1 MTTHPTSD
9 LRRLNPRIVAT
20 VLLVAFVIVVFNA
33 LSTGAYTIRLGE
45 LIQVLFQGPAR
56 SSGEADGSSVAHAV
70 FWNVRLPRVTL
81 AIVVGASLAVAG
93 VVMQGIFR
101 NPLAEPATVGVSGG
115 AAVGA
120 VIAITLGLS
129 KITLGVQIFAFIG
142 GTLATAIVYGLSRVD
157 GKTDIV
163 TLILT
168 GIAINALSGALIGLA
183 VFVADDDQIR
193 TVTFWSLGSL
203 GLATW
208 RAVAMVLPLAIIGV
222 ALSTKFSRT
231 LDLMSLGDR
240 PAEHVGVPVERV
252 RLQTIAIIGLLASS
266 AVAATGII
274 AFVGLIVP
282 HILRLVLGPKHR
294 DLLWS
299 SALLGAIVTLLAD
312 LAARTLLSPAELP
325 LGVLTA
331 LIGAPFFLWLLRKM
345 RTGESTW
352 S

>member
-1 MTTHPTSD
+1 MTTNPTSD
-9 LRRLNPRIVAT
+9 LRRLNPRIVAV
-20 VLLVAFVIVVFNA
+20 VLLIAFVIVIFNA

-45 LIQVLFQGPAR
+45 LIRVLFQGPAR
-56 SSGEADGSSVAHAV
+56 DASGDSVAHAV

-129 KITLGVQIFAFIG
+129 RITLGVQVFAFIL
-142 GTLATAIVYGLSRVD
+142 GTLATAVVYGLSRVD

-208 RAVAMVLPLAIIGV
+208 RAVAMVLPLAIIGI
-222 ALSTKFSRT
+222 AMSTKFSRT

-282 HILRLVLGPKHR
+282 HILRLAMGPKHR

>member
-1 MTTHPTSD
+1 MTTNPTSD
-9 LRRLNPRIVAT
+9 LRRLNPKIVAV
-20 VLLVAFVIVVFNA
+20 VLLIAFVIVIFNA

-45 LIQVLFQGPAR
+45 LIRVLFQGPAR
-56 SSGEADGSSVAHAV
+56 DASGDSVAHAV

-129 KITLGVQIFAFIG
+129 RITLGVQVFAFIG
-142 GTLATAIVYGLSRVD
+142 GTLATAVVYGLSRVD

-208 RAVAMVLPLAIIGV
+208 RAVAMVLPLAIIGI
-222 ALSTKFSRT
+222 AMSTRFSRT

-282 HILRLVLGPKHR
+282 HILRLAMGPKHR

>member
-1 MTTHPTSD
+1 M
-9 LRRLNPRIVAT
+9 
-20 VLLVAFVIVVFNA
+20 IVVFNA

-222 ALSTKFSRT
+222 ALSTKFSRN

-282 HILRLVLGPKHR
+282 HILRLVLGPK
-294 DLLWS
+294 
-299 SALLGAIVTLLAD
+299 
-312 LAARTLLSPAELP
+312 
-325 LGVLTA
+325 
-331 LIGAPFFLWLLRKM
+331 
-345 RTGESTW
+345 
-352 S
+352 

>member
-1 MTTHPTSD
+1 
-9 LRRLNPRIVAT
+9 
-20 VLLVAFVIVVFNA
+20 
-33 LSTGAYTIRLGE
+33 
-45 LIQVLFQGPAR
+45 
-56 SSGEADGSSVAHAV
+56 
-70 FWNVRLPRVTL
+70 

-93 VVMQGIFR
+93 VVMQGVFR

-157 GKTDIV
+157 GKTDVV

-183 VFVADDDQIR
+183 VFIADDDQIR

-208 RAVAMVLPLAIIGV
+208 RAVAMVLPLAIIGI
-222 ALSTKFSRT
+222 ALSTKFART
-231 LDLMSLGDR
+231 LDLMALGDR
-240 PAEHVGVPVERV
+240 SAAHVGVPVERV
-252 RLQTIAIIGLLASS
+252 RLQTIAIVGLLASS

-312 LAARTLLSPAELP
+312 LAARTLLAPAELP

-345 RTGESTW
+345 RTSESTW

>member
-1 MTTHPTSD
+1 MND
-9 LRRLNPRIVAT
+9 LRRINPKIVAV
-20 VLLVAFVIVVFNA
+20 VLCVALVVVILNA
-33 LSTGAYTIRLGE
+33 LSTGAYTISFSE
-45 LIQVLFQGPAR
+45 LIKVILQGPAH
-56 SSGEADGSSVAHAV
+56 STNSDSVSHAV
-70 FWNVRLPRVTL
+70 FWNVRLPRVAL

-93 VVMQGIFR
+93 VVMQGVFR

-129 KITLGVQIFAFIG
+129 KITLGVQLFAFIG
-142 GTLATAIVYGLSRVD
+142 GTLATAVVYGLSRVD
-157 GKTDIV
+157 GKTDVV

-183 VFVADDDQIR
+183 VFIADDDQIR

-208 RAVAMVLPLAIIGV
+208 RAVAMVLPLAIIGI
-222 ALSTKFSRT
+222 ALSTRYART
-231 LDLMSLGDR
+231 LDLMALGDR
-240 PAEHVGVPVERV
+240 AASHVGVPVERV
-252 RLQTIAIIGLLASS
+252 RLQTIAIVGLLASS

-294 DLLWS
+294 DLLWAA
-299 SALLGAIVTLLAD
+299 ALLGAIVTLLAD

-345 RTGESTW
+345 RSGESSWT
-352 S
+352 

>member
-1 MTTHPTSD
+1 MND
-9 LRRLNPRIVAT
+9 LRRLNPKIVAV
-20 VLLVAFVIVVFNA
+20 VLTIGLIIVVINA
-33 LSTGAYTIRLGE
+33 LTTGAYTIPFSE
-45 LIQVLFQGPAR
+45 LLKVLFQGPATN
-56 SSGEADGSSVAHAV
+56 SGTDSVSHAI
-70 FWNVRLPRVTL
+70 FWNVRLPRVIL

-93 VVMQGIFR
+93 VVMQGVFR

-129 KITLGVQIFAFIG
+129 RITLGVQVFAFIG
-142 GTLATAIVYGLSRVD
+142 GTLATAVVYGLSRVD

-183 VFVADDDQIR
+183 VFIADDDQIR

-208 RAVAMVLPLAIIGV
+208 RAVAMVLPLAIVGI

-231 LDLMSLGDR
+231 LDLMALGDR
-240 PAEHVGVPVERV
+240 SAEHVGVPVERV
-252 RLQTIAIIGLLASS
+252 RLQTIAIVGLLASS

-345 RTGESTW
+345 RSSESTW
-352 S
+352 T

>member
-1 MTTHPTSD
+1 MTTNPTSD

-56 SSGEADGSSVAHAV
+56 SSGEADGISVAHAV

>member
-1 MTTHPTSD
+1 MTTNPTSD

-45 LIQVLFQGPAR
+45 LIQVLFQGPAKGA
-56 SSGEADGSSVAHAV
+56 GEADGNSVAHAV

>member
-1 MTTHPTSD
+1 MTTNLTSD

-20 VLLVAFVIVVFNA
+20 VLVVAFVIVVFNA

-45 LIQVLFQGPAR
+45 LIQVLFQGPAKGA
-56 SSGEADGSSVAHAV
+56 GEADGSSVAHAV
-70 FWNVRLPRVTL
+70 FWNVRLPRVIL

>member
-1 MTTHPTSD
+1 MSE
-9 LRRLNPRIVAT
+9 LRRLNSRTVAIVLSIA
-20 VLLVAFVIVVFNA
+20 LVIVVFNA
-33 LSTGAYTIRLGE
+33 LTTGAYTIRFGE
-45 LIQVLFQGPAR
+45 VFTVLFQGPAET
-56 SSGEADGSSVAHAV
+56 SDANSISHAV
-70 FWNVRLPRVTL
+70 FWNVRLPRVAL

-157 GKTDIV
+157 GKTDVV

-183 VFVADDDQIR
+183 VFIADDDQIR

-208 RAVAMVLPLAIIGV
+208 RAVAVVLPLAIIGI
-222 ALSTKFSRT
+222 ALSTKFART
-231 LDLMSLGDR
+231 LDLMALGDR
-240 PAEHVGVPVERV
+240 SAAHVGVPVERV
-252 RLQTIAIIGLLASS
+252 RLQTIAIVGLLASS

-312 LAARTLLSPAELP
+312 LAARTLLAPAELP

-331 LIGAPFFLWLLRKM
+331 LIGAPVFLWLLRKM
-345 RTGESTW
+345 RTSESTW

>member
-1 MTTHPTSD
+1 MTTNPTSD

-45 LIQVLFQGPAR
+45 LIQVLFQGPAKGT
-56 SSGEADGSSVAHAV
+56 GEADGNSVAHAV

-183 VFVADDDQIR
+183 VFVDDDDQIR

>member
-1 MTTHPTSD
+1 MSE
-9 LRRLNPRIVAT
+9 LRRLNSRTVAIVLSIA
-20 VLLVAFVIVVFNA
+20 LVIVVFNA
-33 LSTGAYTIRLGE
+33 LTTGAYTIRFGE
-45 LIQVLFQGPAR
+45 VFKVLFQGPADT
-56 SSGEADGSSVAHAV
+56 SDANSISHAV
-70 FWNVRLPRVTL
+70 FWNVRLPRVAL

-93 VVMQGIFR
+93 VVMQGVFR

-129 KITLGVQIFAFIG
+129 KFTLGVQIFAFIG
-142 GTLATAIVYGLSRVD
+142 GTLATAIVYGLSRID
-157 GKTDIV
+157 GKTDVV

-183 VFVADDDQIR
+183 VFIADDDQIR

-208 RAVAMVLPLAIIGV
+208 RAVAMVLPLAIIGI
-222 ALSTKFSRT
+222 ALSTKFART
-231 LDLMSLGDR
+231 LDLMALGDR
-240 PAEHVGVPVERV
+240 SAAHVGVPVERV
-252 RLQTIAIIGLLASS
+252 RLQTIAIVGLLASS

-299 SALLGAIVTLLAD
+299 SALLGA
-312 LAARTLLSPAELP
+312 
-325 LGVLTA
+325 
-331 LIGAPFFLWLLRKM
+331 
-345 RTGESTW
+345 
-352 S
+352 

>member
-1 MTTHPTSD
+1 MND
-9 LRRLNPRIVAT
+9 LRRLNPKIVAVGLT
-20 VLLVAFVIVVFNA
+20 IALIIVVINA
-33 LSTGAYTIRLGE
+33 LSTGAYTIPFSE
-45 LIQVLFQGPAR
+45 LLKVLFQGPATNA
-56 SSGEADGSSVAHAV
+56 GTDSVSHSI
-70 FWNVRLPRVTL
+70 FWNVRLPRVIL

-93 VVMQGIFR
+93 VVMQGVFR

-129 KITLGVQIFAFIG
+129 RKVFAFIG
-142 GTLATAIVYGLSRVD
+142 GTLATAVVYGLSRVD

-183 VFVADDDQIR
+183 VFIADDDQIR

-208 RAVAMVLPLAIIGV
+208 RAVAMVLPLAIVGI

-231 LDLMSLGDR
+231 LDLMALGDR
-240 PAEHVGVPVERV
+240 SAEHVGVPVERV
-252 RLQTIAIIGLLASS
+252 RLQTIAIVGLLASS

-345 RTGESTW
+345 RSSESTW
-352 S
+352 T

>member
-1 MTTHPTSD
+1 MSE
-9 LRRLNPRIVAT
+9 LRRLNPRTVAIVLTIA
-20 VLLVAFVIVVFNA
+20 LVIVVINA
-33 LSTGAYTIRLGE
+33 LTTGAYTIE
-45 LIQVLFQGPAR
+45 FSEVFKVLLQGPAAT
-56 SSGEADGSSVAHAV
+56 SDANSISHAV
-70 FWNVRLPRVTL
+70 FWNVRLPRVAL

-93 VVMQGIFR
+93 VVMQGVFR

-129 KITLGVQIFAFIG
+129 KFTLGVQVFAFIG
-142 GTLATAIVYGLSRVD
+142 GTLATAVVYGLSRVD
-157 GKTDIV
+157 GKTDVV

-183 VFVADDDQIR
+183 VFIADDDQIR

-208 RAVAMVLPLAIIGV
+208 RAVAMVLPLAIIGI
-222 ALSTKFSRT
+222 ALSTKFART
-231 LDLMSLGDR
+231 LDLMALGDR
-240 PAEHVGVPVERV
+240 SAAHVGVPVERV
-252 RLQTIAIIGLLASS
+252 RVQTIAIVGLLASS

-299 SALLGAIVTLLAD
+299 AALLGAIVTLLAD
-312 LAARTLLSPAELP
+312 LAALTLLAPAELP

-345 RTGESTW
+345 RTS
-352 S
+352 

>member
-1 MTTHPTSD
+1 MTTNPTSD
-9 LRRLNPRIVAT
+9 LRRLNPRIVAV
-20 VLLVAFVIVVFNA
+20 VLLIAFVIVIFNA

-45 LIQVLFQGPAR
+45 LIRVLFQGPAR
-56 SSGEADGSSVAHAV
+56 DASGDSVAHAV

-129 KITLGVQIFAFIG
+129 RITLGVQVFAFIG
-142 GTLATAIVYGLSRVD
+142 GTLATAVVYGLSRVD

-208 RAVAMVLPLAIIGV
+208 RAVAMVLPLAIIGI
-222 ALSTKFSRT
+222 AMSTRFSRT

-282 HILRLVLGPKHR
+282 HILRLAMGPKHR

>member
-1 MTTHPTSD
+1 MSE
-9 LRRLNPRIVAT
+9 LRRLNPRIVAI
-20 VLLVAFVIVVFNA
+20 VLTIALIIVVINA
-33 LSTGAYTIRLGE
+33 LTTGAYTIKFGE
-45 LIQVLFQGPAR
+45 VFKVLFQGPAAT
-56 SSGEADGSSVAHAV
+56 SDSTSISHAV
-70 FWNVRLPRVTL
+70 FWNVRLPRVAL

-93 VVMQGIFR
+93 VVMQGVFR

-129 KITLGVQIFAFIG
+129 KITLGVQVFAFIG

-157 GKTDIV
+157 GKTDVV

-183 VFVADDDQIR
+183 VFIADDDQIR

-208 RAVAMVLPLAIIGV
+208 RAVAMVLPLAIIGI
-222 ALSTKFSRT
+222 ALSTKFART
-231 LDLMSLGDR
+231 LDLMALGDR
-240 PAEHVGVPVERV
+240 SAAHVGVPVERV
-252 RLQTIAIIGLLASS
+252 RLQTIAIVGLLASS

-331 LIGAPFFLWLLRKM
+331 LIGAPVFLWLLRKM
-345 RTGESTW
+345 RTSESTW
-352 S
+352 T

>member
-1 MTTHPTSD
+1 MTTNPTSD

>member
-1 MTTHPTSD
+1 MTTNPTSD

-45 LIQVLFQGPAR
+45 LIQVLFQGPAKGV
-56 SSGEADGSSVAHAV
+56 GEADGNSVAHAV

-93 VVMQGIFR
+93 VVMQGLFR